1 MWCVVGVVYVQKAE
15 SVGMVRR
22 LTVYHEFMT
31 LSGLALF
38 TKQRHP
44 PKKRRLEGKL

>member
-1 MWCVVGVVYVQKAE
+1 MWCMVGVVYVQKAG

-38 TKQRHP
+38 TK